1 MLPAMLHDFLRA
13 NREEILERSR
23 AKLVGRK
30 IPTPTP
36 AELKDG
42 LPLFLDQL
50 VEILR
55 AEEGDRA
62 SGHRSVSLHAAL
74 HGGELL
80 RMGLTVGQVVHDYGS
95 ICQSVTELADERDI
109 DITADEFQT
118 FNRCL
123 DDAIAQAVTSYEQQR
138 DQGVGGG
145 APGPTHLAFLAH
157 EMRNLL
163 NTAMLT
169 FDAVAKG
176 RVGLQ
181 GSTVSLLG
189 RTLRRMR
196 VLIDRTLAE
205 ARIEAGVPA
214 PERVRVAELLEEI
227 EVVATLEANDHNVQL
242 SVDLGPDD
250 LGVEADRQILASVI
264 ANLVQNAFKFTHP
277 EGHIKLRARMAGE
290 RVLIHVQDECGGLP
304 AGDIENLFRPFE
316 QLGADRSGM
325 GLGLSISRKGVRA
338 SGGEIHVQDL
348 PGSGCIFTVDLPR
361 APAAGSSDIP
371 TRPSESSRSP
381 KAGSM

>member
-1 MLPAMLHDFLRA
+1 MLPTMLHDFLRA
-13 NREEILERSR
+13 NREEILGRSR

-55 AEEGDRA
+55 AEAGDRT

-123 DDAIAQAVTSYEQQR
+123 DDAIAQAVTAYEQQR

-145 APGPTHLAFLAH
+145 APGAAHLAFLAH

-181 GSTVSLLG
+181 GSTGLLLG

-196 VLIDRTLAE
+196 VLIDRTLVE

-227 EVVATLEANDHNVQL
+227 EVVATLEANDHNVKL
-242 SVDLGPDD
+242 SVDFGPDD
-250 LGVEADRQILASVI
+250 LRVEADRQILASVL
-264 ANLVQNAFKFTHP
+264 ANLVQNAFKFSHA

-290 RVLIHVQDECGGLP
+290 RVLIDVQDECGGLP
-304 AGDIENLFRPFE
+304 DGVIEDLFQPFE
-316 QLGADRSGM
+316 QRGADRSGL
-325 GLGLSISRKGVRA
+325 GLGLSISRRGVRA
-338 SGGEIHVQDL
+338 SGGEIHVRDL
-348 PGSGCIFTVDLPR
+348 PGSGCVFTVDLPR
-361 APAAGSSDIP
+361 APAARSSD
-371 TRPSESSRSP
+371 
-381 KAGSM
+381 

>member
-1 MLPAMLHDFLRA
+1 MFHEFLRA
-13 NREEILERSR
+13 NREEILARSR

-30 IPTPTP
+30 IPTPTR

-55 AEEGDRA
+55 ADEGDRS
-62 SGHRSVSLHAAL
+62 SGHRRVSVHAAL

-95 ICQSVTELADERDI
+95 ICQSVTELADERHV

-123 DDAIAQAVTSYEQQR
+123 DDAIAQAVTSYEEQR
-138 DQGVGGG
+138 DRAGGG
-145 APGPTHLAFLAH
+145 AAGPAHLAFLAH

-163 NTAMLT
+163 NTATLS
-169 FDAVAKG
+169 FDAVVNG

-181 GSTVSLLG
+181 GSTGSLLG

-196 VLIDRTLAE
+196 ALIDRTLAE
-205 ARIEAGVPA
+205 ARIEAGIPT
-214 PERVRVAELLEEI
+214 PERIRVAELLEEI

-242 SVDLGPDD
+242 SVDFGPHD

-264 ANLVQNAFKFTHP
+264 ANLVQNAFKFTRPH
-277 EGHIKLRARMAGE
+277 GLIKLRARMAGE
-290 RVLIHVQDECGGLP
+290 RVLIDVQDECGGLP
-304 AGDIENLFRPFE
+304 AGKAEDLFRPFE
-316 QLGADRSGM
+316 QRGDDRTGL

-348 PGSGCIFTVDLPR
+348 PGSGCVFTVDLPM
-361 APAAGSSDIP
+361 APPAG
-371 TRPSESSRSP
+371 PSVTGL
-381 KAGSM
+381 A

>member
-1 MLPAMLHDFLRA
+1 MLHDFLRA
-13 NREEILERSR
+13 NREEILARSR

-55 AEEGDRA
+55 ADEGDRTA
-62 SGHRSVSLHAAL
+62 GHRGVSLHAAL

-95 ICQSVTELADERDI
+95 ICQSVTELADERDV
-109 DITADEFQT
+109 DISADEFQI

-138 DQGVGGG
+138 DQGAGGG
-145 APGPTHLAFLAH
+145 AAGPAHLAFLAH

-163 NTAMLT
+163 NTATLT

-181 GSTVSLLG
+181 GSTGSLLG

-227 EVVATLEANDHNVQL
+227 EVVATLEANDNNVQL
-242 SVDLGPDD
+242 SVDFGPDD

-264 ANLVQNAFKFTHP
+264 VNLVQNAFKFTRPH
-277 EGHIKLRARMAGE
+277 GHIKLSARLAGG
-290 RVLIHVQDECGGLP
+290 RVLIDVQDECGGLP
-304 AGDIENLFRPFE
+304 PGHVEDLFRPFE
-316 QLGADRSGM
+316 QRGADRSGM

-338 SGGEIHVQDL
+338 CGGEISVQDL
-348 PGSGCIFTVDLPR
+348 PGSGCVFTVDLPR
-361 APAAGSSDIP
+361 AQRAGSS
-371 TRPSESSRSP
+371 
-381 KAGSM
+381 AGMQA